1 MSQKR
6 QDLIDTAI
14 VLFTE
19 NGFHATGID
28 RITEVAKV
36 SKKTMY
42 HHFRSKEELILAA
55 LRHHDGLF
63 RNHFMKSVDKSGA
76 TPYDRLISIFDVAD
90 HWFSTQQFYGCMFI
104 NAVSEYS
111 RQDTAIRDIC
121 KEFKKQML
129 SFIESLVKDAG
140 IEEYKVIAASI
151 SILLEGAIVTCQV
164 SNTANVAKSA
174 KFAAKVLIDNAL
186 VNSEIFNR

>member
-1 MSQKR
+1 
-6 QDLIDTAI
+6 LIDAAI

-28 RITEVAKV
+28 RIAEVAKV

-55 LRHHDGLF
+55 LRHYDGLF
-63 RNHFMKSVDKSGA
+63 RSHFMKSVDKSGA
-76 TPYDRLISIFDVAD
+76 KPCDRLTLIFDVAD
-90 HWFSTQQFYGCMFI
+90 HWFSTQAFFGCMFI

-111 RQDTAIRDIC
+111 RQDTAIRNIC

-129 SFIESLVKDAG
+129 SFIEPLVKDAG
-140 IEEYKVIAASI
+140 IEEYKVIVASI

-164 SNTANVAKSA
+164 SNTANVANVAKSAKSA

-186 VNSEIFNR
+186 VKSEIFNW

>member
-6 QDLIDTAI
+6 QDLIDAAI

-28 RITEVAKV
+28 RIAEVAKV

-76 TPYDRLISIFDVAD
+76 TPYERLISIFDVAD
-90 HWFSTQQFYGCMFI
+90 DWFSTPQFYGCMFI

-111 RQDTAIRDIC
+111 RQDTAIREIC

-129 SFIESLVKDAG
+129 CFIESLVKDAG
-140 IEEYKVIAASI
+140 IEEYTVIAASI
-151 SILLEGAIVTCQV
+151 SILLEGAIVTSQV
-164 SNTANVAKSA
+164 SNTTNVAESA
-174 KFAAKVLIDNAL
+174 KFAAKILIDSAL
-186 VNSEIFNR
+186 VKKCDV